1 MISYTLLEFEELI
14 STSNFLKENQTHF
27 PNMTIIKTN
36 HQTQGRGQFDRKW
49 ESHPNENLLFSILL
63 KDLNV
68 KKTYDI
74 KRWITSGL
82 MLFLQRKNIDVTFKE
97 PNDIYFQ
104 GKKLCGILIE
114 TQASSNV
121 FDYVIIGIGMNIN
134 QKVFE
139 HQAATS
145 LGLIL
150 NQQINMKHLF
160 EELINMLM
168 ESYEQYIL

>member
-27 PNMTIIKTN
+27 PNMTIIKAN

-49 ESHPNENLLFSILL
+49 ESPPKENLLFSILL
-63 KDLNV
+63 KDINV

-104 GKKLCGILIE
+104 GQKLCGILIE

-121 FDYVIIGIGMNIN
+121 FDYVIIGIGMNVN

-145 LGLIL
+145 LSLIL

-160 EELINMLM
+160 DELINMLM